1 MRRMIRITAVAA
13 VAATASVVALSAWP
27 IGRPVALDTLAG
39 DAARGA
45 YLARMSGCIAC
56 HTDTDGGGAPLAGG
70 LELKTGFGTFHSPN
84 LTTDA
89 EHGIGAWTPEMFAKA
104 VRQGI
109 SPEGEPYYP
118 AFPYPFYSRFSDQD
132 IADLWAAFQTV
143 PAAATPSREQ
153 ELRFPFSF
161 RPALKAWRSLFLDM
175 GPLGPMPDRS
185 EAWNRGRYIVR
196 GPAHCGACHTPR
208 NLLGARQAE
217 FTLHGADSLP
227 DGGKSPPITAGRLE
241 ANGWTVSNLAYA
253 LRSGITPEGD
263 AFGGSMGE
271 VVRDGTAFLTNDDL
285 TAIALYLLDK
295 DAPDEN

>member
-1 MRRMIRITAVAA
+1 MRRLIRVVTVAA
-13 VAATASVVALSAWP
+13 VAAAASGVALSAWP

-39 DAARGA
+39 DADRGA

-56 HTDTDGGGAPLAGG
+56 HTDAEDGGAPLAGG
-70 LELKTGFGTFHSPN
+70 VELKTGFGTFHSPN

-89 EHGIGAWTPEMFAKA
+89 EYGIGAWTPEMFARA

-143 PAAATPSREQ
+143 PAAATPSRDQ
-153 ELRFPFSF
+153 ELRFPYSF
-161 RPALKAWRSLFLDM
+161 RPALKGWRSLFLEM
-175 GPLGPMPDRS
+175 GPLEPVPDRS
-185 EAWNRGRYIVR
+185 EAWNRGRYIVK

-217 FTLHGADSLP
+217 FALHGAGSLP
-227 DGGKSPPITAGRLE
+227 DGGKSPPITAERL
-241 ANGWTVSNLAYA
+241 AADGWTVSNLAYA
-253 LRSGITPEGD
+253 LRSGVTPEGD

-271 VVRDGTAFLTNDDL
+271 VVRDGTAFLSDADL
-285 TAIALYLLDK
+285 RAIAIYLLDK
-295 DAPDEN
+295 DEADES